1 VTPSLHVKG
10 VSNGG
15 VSPGGSGDKLLSF
28 VWGVDGSLTRHAEE
42 ELILPIHAAVVQ
54 LCLS

>member
-1 VTPSLHVKG
+1 MAPNLREG
-10 VSNGG
+10 VSIGG
-15 VSPGGSGDKLLSF
+15 VSPGGSGDKPLSF
-28 VWGVDGSLTRHAEE
+28 VQGVDGSLTRHTEG